1 MIRETPVPG
10 LLLAEEERPDLLL
23 ARCGSGFRA
32 VILFDAP
39 TDRLGRRTCDFGDA
53 ALIGCSAASRTGGL
67 PSRCAR
73 FAAFDPELLRPGS
86 GDGAGEYGW
95 FGYRP
100 AEALHLSAEE
110 RRIVAGC
117 FDDLLREASRKSD
130 RYCRCILSR
139 LIHRMLDY
147 VSRFYERQF
156 ITRELENRRL
166 LADHRAFLDR
176 YLSSGLAPLRGAP
189 DPALCADRL
198 HLSEACFTDLL
209 RFETGHTPESYFQSA
224 RLDMARWMLRNST
237 EPVGRIAAELGF
249 SSVCGFSYLF
259 RKTTGLSPEAY
270 RHRP

>member
-10 LLLAEEERPDLLL
+10 LLLAELESPERLF

-32 VILFDAP
+32 VILFDPPA
-39 TDRLGRRTCDFGDA
+39 DRLGRRTCDFNDA
-53 ALIGCSAASRTGGL
+53 ALIGCSAASRAGGL
-67 PSRCAR
+67 PARCAR
-73 FAAFDPELLRPGS
+73 FAAYDPERFRPGY
-86 GDGAGEYGW
+86 GEGAGEYGW

-117 FDDLLREASRKSD
+117 FDDLLREASRESD
-130 RYCRCILSR
+130 CYCRCILSR
-139 LIHRMLDY
+139 LIHRLLDY

-166 LADHRAFLDR
+166 LADHRTFLDR
-176 YLSSGLAPLRGAP
+176 YLSSGLAPLRGIP

-198 HLSEACFTDLL
+198 HLSEAYFTDLL

-237 EPVGRIAAELGF
+237 EPVGRIAAALGF
-249 SSVCGFSYLF
+249 FSVCGFSHLI

-270 RHRP
+270 RRQ

>member
-1 MIRETPVPG
+1 MICETPVPG
-10 LLLAEEERPDLLL
+10 LLLAEEESPDRLF

-53 ALIGCSAASRTGGL
+53 ALIGCSATFDEFPA
-67 PSRCAR
+67 RCTR
-73 FAAFDPELLRPGS
+73 FAAFDPEQFRPGS
-86 GDGAGEYGW
+86 GEGAGEYGW

-117 FDDLLREASRKSD
+117 FDDLLREASRESD
-130 RYCRCILSR
+130 CYCRYILSR
-139 LIHRMLDY
+139 LIHRLLDY
-147 VSRFYERQF
+147 ITRFYERQF

-166 LADHRAFLDR
+166 LADHRTFLDR
-176 YLSSGLAPLRGAP
+176 YLSSGLAPLRGIP

-198 HLSEACFTDLL
+198 HLSEAYFTDLL
-209 RFETGHTPESYFQSA
+209 RFETGRTPESYFQSV
-224 RLDMARWMLRNST
+224 RLDIARWMLRNSA
-237 EPVGRIAAELGF
+237 ESVGRIAATLGF
-249 SSVCGFSYLF
+249 SSVCGFSHLI

-270 RHRP
+270 RRQ